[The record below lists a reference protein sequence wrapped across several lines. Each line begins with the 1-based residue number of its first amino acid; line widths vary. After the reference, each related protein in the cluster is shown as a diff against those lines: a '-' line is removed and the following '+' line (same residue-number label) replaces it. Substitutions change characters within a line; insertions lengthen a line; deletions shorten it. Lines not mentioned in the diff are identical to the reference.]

1 MMNDEIWKM
10 DATALTQ
17 AYRVGTLSPSL
28 VIDACFE
35 RISKL
40 DADLNAFVFLS
51 NSARQ
56 EARASALRWQAG
68 APIGLLDGVPVA
80 VKDNLVVRDMPT
92 TWGSAAFAARP
103 FLKDELP
110 LQRLRDAGAI
120 IIGKTNTPEFAVEGY
135 TSNKLF
141 GPTRN
146 PWAPRLTPGGSSGG
160 SVTAVAAGMTP
171 VALGTDGG
179 GSTRRPAAYT
189 GLIGFKPG
197 MGHVPRGGGLP
208 QVLRDFEEVGYFA
221 RTVRDIILFD
231 QVLALPQG
239 GSIAGKGTGTI
250 SILLV
255 QRLGS
260 NPCDPEI
267 LHSLQQAKG
276 ALAAMGQV
284 IEEGVLPLDLTAINA
299 IWPCIA
305 EAGLC
310 ALVEQDAE
318 VGRLAGERYLAMAR
332 RGADLSSNEMAEM
345 DAIISELRSDADRM
359 FEDHDVIMMPA
370 CAAMPWDADQPYPV
384 NIDGQPVG
392 ARGHAVYTGW
402 VNAAGLPAISL
413 PSVPSTNG
421 LPIGFQLIG
430 RQGSEQLLLSL
441 AAAFER
447 QAPWNERWPACG

>member
-1 MMNDEIWKM
+1 MQNEAIWKM

-17 AYRVGTLSPSL
+17 AYRAGTLSPSI
-28 VIDACFE
+28 VVDACFD
-35 RISKL
+35 RIASL

-51 NSARQ
+51 NTARQ

-68 APIGLLDGVPVA
+68 APMGLLDGVPVA

-92 TWGSAAFAARP
+92 TWGSAAFADRP
-103 FLKDELP
+103 FLQDELP
-110 LQRLRDAGAI
+110 VQRLRDAGAI

-135 TSNKLF
+135 TSNTLF

-146 PWAPRLTPGGSSGG
+146 PWAPHLTPGGSSGG

-189 GLIGFKPG
+189 GLVGFKPG

-208 QVLRDFEEVGYFA
+208 QVLRDFEEVGYFG
-221 RTVRDIILFD
+221 RTVRDVMLFD

-239 GSIAGKGTGTI
+239 GLIAGKAPGNVR
-250 SILLV
+250 ILLV
-255 QRLGS
+255 EKLGV

-276 ALAAMGQV
+276 ALAALGHV
-284 IEEGVLPLDLTAINA
+284 IEEGVLPLDLTAINT

-310 ALVEQDAE
+310 ALVAQDAQ
-318 VGRLAGERYLAMAR
+318 VARLAGERYLAMAR
-332 RGADLSSNEMAEM
+332 KGAQLSSAEMAEM
-345 DAIISELRSDADRM
+345 GAIVSELRSDADQM
-359 FEDHDVIMMPA
+359 FEACDVIMMPA
-370 CAAMPWDADQPYPV
+370 CAAMPWEADQPYPAT
-384 NIDGQPVG
+384 IDGQAVG

-413 PSVPSTNG
+413 PSAPSSSG

-430 RQGSEQLLLSL
+430 KRGSEPLLLSL
-441 AAAFER
+441 AAAFEH
-447 QAPWNERWPACG
+447 QAPWSERWPVCV